1 MTSEA
6 TSDGRSIERNNQ
18 HGDERL
24 RNDERDTQQRPSA
37 VATAS
42 TGGGSLSDVGGR
54 TEAILLPSF

>member
-1 MTSEA
+1 MAEALNATTSKY
-6 TSDGRSIERNNQ
+6 
-18 HGDERL
+18 GDERL
-24 RNDERDTQQRPSA
+24 RNGERDTQQRPSA